1 MSATRENDSN
11 TSEVVLYMAMELS
24 ENTWKLGFST
34 GMAQKPRRRDMTA
47 KDVEALRAEVA
58 AAKERFGLPADARVV
73 SCYEAGRDGFW
84 LHRFLLAVGVDN
96 SVVDSSSIQVDRRGR
111 HAKTDRLD
119 VEKLLTMLIRWH
131 QGETTVWRVVNAPS
145 VEEEDARQLHREL
158 ETLKGEQTT
167 HGNRIKGLL
176 AGCGM
181 TATVNRHLPK
191 FLKHARLW
199 DGRELPAELKARV
212 LREFERMQ
220 AVNRQIRELERARAK
235 RIRTDDTDEGILK
248 IRKLMGLGAL
258 GINSSW
264 LFVREV
270 FGWRKIQNRRQ
281 IGAIV
286 GLTPTPYASGTSS
299 REQGISRAG
308 NRRMR
313 AMAIEIAWL
322 WLRYQAESELSRWYQ
337 QRFGHGS
344 KRQRRIG
351 IVALARKLLVALRKY
366 LETGEAP
373 QGAILTDW
381 KQKSH
386 YTASLA

>member
-1 MSATRENDSN
+1 
-11 TSEVVLYMAMELS
+11 MAMELS
-24 ENTWKLGFST
+24 ENAWKLGFST

-58 AAKERFGLPADARVV
+58 AAKERFDLPADARVV

-84 LHRFLLAVGVDN
+84 LHRFLLAAGADN

-131 QGETTVWRVVNAPS
+131 QGEATVWRVVNAPS

-176 AGCGM
+176 ASCGM

-199 DGRELPAELKARV
+199 DGKELPAELKARV

-220 AVNRQIRELERARAK
+220 AVNRQIRELEKSRAK

-337 QRFGHGS
+337 RRFGHGS

-366 LETGEAP
+366 LETGEPP